1 MWTELHTQNFEIL
14 SIAEESKGP
23 EAAQPW
29 IDAGN
34 PQYPV
39 LLDTAHVVAELY
51 HTRNVPAG
59 IWIDEQGRIVRPPEV
74 CYAQTRRQGQEPVLN
89 EKYINALRHWVK
101 NGAESIYVLKPGE
114 VAERTHQPTAEDA
127 EATAYFRLGVWMYDQ
142 GRGEEAIP
150 YFKHA
155 QELRPQ
161 NWNFKR
167 QAWNL
172 GDAERDYGTNFR
184 ASVEQFGPAY
194 DPVDMPD
201 LPAGG

>member
-1 MWTELHTQNFEIL
+1 MSVAT
-14 SIAEESKGP
+14 ESKGP

-29 IDAGN
+29 IDAGK
-34 PQYPV
+34 PEYPV
-39 LLDTAHVVAELY
+39 LLDTHHVVAELFQ
-51 HTRNVPAG
+51 TRNVPAG

-74 CYAQTRRQGQEPVLN
+74 CYAQTRRPNQEPTLN
-89 EKYINALRHWVK
+89 DKYLNALRDWVRR
-101 NGAESIYVLKPGE
+101 GGDSIYALSEDDIAARHPK
-114 VAERTHQPTAEDA
+114 PTAEDA
-127 EATAYFRLGVWMYDQ
+127 EAIAHFRLGVYLHDQ
-142 GRGEEAIP
+142 GYGADAIP
-150 YFKHA
+150 HFKRA

-201 LPAGG
+201 LPEGNTT